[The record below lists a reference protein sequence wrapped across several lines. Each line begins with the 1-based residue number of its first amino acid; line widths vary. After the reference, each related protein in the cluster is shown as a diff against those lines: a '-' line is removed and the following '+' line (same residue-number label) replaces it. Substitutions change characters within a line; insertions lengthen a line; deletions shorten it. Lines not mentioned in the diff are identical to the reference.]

1 MSDWRR
7 YTVVEYSRP
16 ATLTEDISTGS
27 GIPVGRA
34 KDLLVDSA
42 ARVGRLLRL
51 DASPVSWMDGGVQF
65 QNVAGILLVAPRLE
79 LEVAPKFLGDAP
91 GWREDF
97 FLLATLSS
105 HGRLLD
111 KEGLNSSSRETSDL
125 ATLIGRA
132 FVEMYN
138 QNRRRPLRAY
148 RRLGHTGFSLEGD
161 FVPEQLSFP
170 GEDGF
175 DQEVTTFTNKNA
187 YNAVLRAAA
196 SRLATVVPDVETR
209 ARLEHVAQHLPRQA
223 APTRLGDRRLPSR
236 GRSWQPTYDLAVD
249 ILRGFGGT
257 FDPKNLFAPGFVVST
272 WQIWE
277 DLVSV
282 GLRLS
287 FGAKSVS
294 VQPRHQL
301 GSRVVGGVSS
311 PVSVTPDCV
320 IAIETEEGLRSVVV
334 DAKYKGNVDRS
345 ERRVSSTDTYEALA
359 FSRATGVNEVVLVY
373 PMTIGSGV
381 TPLGTVGYA
390 NEFSRIR
397 VEDTLIRA
405 IEVGVRGVSETNGL
419 RRFAN
424 TLRSEIGGR
433 PVG

>member
-1 MSDWRR
+1 MSEWQR
-7 YTVVEYSRP
+7 YSAVEYSRP
-16 ATLTEDISTGS
+16 APLAEEISTRS
-27 GIPVGRA
+27 RISISRA
-34 KDLLVDSA
+34 KDLVRNSA
-42 ARVGRLLRL
+42 ARVRRLLRL
-51 DASPVSWMDGGVQF
+51 EASPASWMDGRVQF

-79 LEVAPKFLGDAP
+79 LEVAPKFLGDAS

-111 KEGLNSSSRETSDL
+111 REGLNSSSRAASEL
-125 ATLIGRA
+125 ATLIGRS

-148 RRLGHTGFSLEGD
+148 RRLPHTGFSLEGD
-161 FVPEQLSFP
+161 FEPEELSFP

-175 DQEVTTFTNKNA
+175 DQEVTTFTSRNS

-209 ARLEHVAQHLPRQA
+209 VRLEHVAQHLPRQA
-223 APTRLGDRRLPSR
+223 VPTRLGDRRLPSR
-236 GRSWQPTYDLAVD
+236 ARSWQAAYDLAVD

-277 DLVSV
+277 DLVSL
-282 GLRLS
+282 GLRLG
-287 FGAKSVS
+287 FGAKDLA
-294 VQPRHQL
+294 VQRRYRL
-301 GSRVVGGVSS
+301 GSRSVSGKAS

-320 IAIETEEGLRSVVV
+320 LAIETPEGRRLVVV
-334 DAKYKGNVDRS
+334 DAKYKGNVGRV
-345 ERRVSSTDTYEALA
+345 ERGVLSSDTYEALA
-359 FSRATGVNEVVLVY
+359 FSRATGAKEVVLVY

-381 TPLGTVGYA
+381 EPLGPVGYA
-390 NEFSRIR
+390 SEFASIR
-397 VEDTLIRA
+397 VDETRIRA
-405 IEVGVRGVSETNGL
+405 IEIGVRGISEIGGL

-424 TLRSEIGGR
+424 VLRAE
-433 PVG
+433 VCKVA